1 LAMIGEPSKGTDE
14 RIKEAVSRLY
24 IAFGGN
30 PGLKNRAAQVLSIVC
45 RDKKYEPRIQAA
57 FNRYRSLPRD
67 PLRRHTEIRQPV
79 SDRAWVLYYLAR
91 LLGELRDPASS
102 DSLIEALENDPNEAA
117 FGRPGPDT
125 LYVGLLQDEHTPCYR
140 AAAARAL
147 GNIRETRASGTL
159 LRVLANLDNAIDTRY
174 ASAMALKRI
183 ADDANLQA
191 IAKLAI
197 EYPDVSIKKVLLS
210 ISRN

>member
-1 LAMIGEPSKGTDE
+1 LH
-14 RIKEAVSRLY
+14 V
-24 IAFGGN
+24 AFGGN

-45 RDKKYEPRIQAA
+45 RDKNYEP
-57 FNRYRSLPRD
+57 
-67 PLRRHTEIRQPV
+67 QPV

-102 DSLIEALENDPNEAA
+102 DSLIDALENDPNEAA

-125 LYVGLLQDEHTPCYR
+125 LYIGLLQNEHTPCYR

-147 GNIRETRASGTL
+147 GNIREKQAAGTL
-159 LRVLANLDNAIDTRY
+159 LRVLSNLYNALDTRY

-183 ADDANLQA
+183 ADNGNVQA
-191 IAKLAI
+191 IAELAI
-197 EYPDVSIKKVLLS
+197 DYPGVSVKKVLLS